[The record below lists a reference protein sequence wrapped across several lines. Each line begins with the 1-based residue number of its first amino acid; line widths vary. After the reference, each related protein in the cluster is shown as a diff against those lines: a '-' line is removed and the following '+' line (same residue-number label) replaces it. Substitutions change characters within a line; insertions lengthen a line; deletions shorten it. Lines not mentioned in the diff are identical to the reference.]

1 MHKLAKISYLN
12 VKNIVKSKEML
23 IGIIAAYGYSML
35 WILFVHPSKYGLNEY
50 GFEFSRFLYVIILY
64 ASVSILRNDIRWN
77 TTKTIFT
84 GIYSRVEIM
93 VSKAIS
99 LILLGGVFYIL
110 AEINNILATMI
121 LFNKFGFSSFLNF
134 NHLQLFI
141 SYISITF
148 TMGSLMLLI
157 VSLKFNDK
165 KSILFYILFLSM
177 VNFYTA
183 AIVVLTTNKPE
194 LVETFSSYM
203 KTPFYNVV
211 AMSQGIINLESV
223 VINFL
228 WAVGFL
234 VISFFVISKREIK

>member
-1 MHKLAKISYLN
+1 MDKLAKISYLN
-12 VKNIVKSKEML
+12 VKNIIKSKEML

-35 WILFVHPSKYGLNEY
+35 WILFVHPPKYGLNEY

-64 ASVSILRNDIRWN
+64 AAVSILRNDIRWN

-99 LILLGGVFYIL
+99 LILIGIVFYIL
-110 AEINNILATMI
+110 AEINNILATMV
-121 LFNKFGFSSFLNF
+121 LFNKIGFSGFLTF

-157 VSLKFNDK
+157 ASLKFNDK

-194 LVETFSSYM
+194 LVEIFSSYM

-228 WAVGFL
+228 WSIGFL

>member
-1 MHKLAKISYLN
+1 MDKLAKISYLN
-12 VKNIVKSKEML
+12 VKNIVRSKEML

-35 WILFVHPSKYGLNEY
+35 WILFVHPPKYGLNEY

-93 VSKAIS
+93 VLKAIS

-110 AEINNILATMI
+110 AEINNVLATMV
-121 LFNKFGFSSFLNF
+121 LFNKIGFSSFLTF

-141 SYISITF
+141 SYISITLA
-148 TMGSLMLLI
+148 MGSLMLLI

-183 AIVVLTTNKPE
+183 AIVVLTTTKPE

-211 AMSQGIINLESV
+211 AMSQGIITLESV

-228 WAVGFL
+228 WSVGFL

>member
-1 MHKLAKISYLN
+1 MDKLAKISYLN

-23 IGIIAAYGYSML
+23 IGVIAAYCYSML
-35 WILFVHPSKYGLNEY
+35 WILFVHPPKYGLNEY

-84 GIYSRVEIM
+84 GIYSRIEIM

-99 LILLGGVFYIL
+99 LILLGIVFYIF
-110 AEINNILATMI
+110 AEINNVLAAMI
-121 LFNKFGFSSFLNF
+121 LFNKIGFSSFLTF
-134 NHLQLFI
+134 NHLRLFI
-141 SYISITF
+141 SYISITVA
-148 TMGSLMLLI
+148 MGSLMILI

-183 AIVVLTTNKPE
+183 AIVVLTTTKPE
-194 LVETFSSYM
+194 LIETFSSYM

-223 VINFL
+223 LINFL
-228 WAVGFL
+228 WAIGFL
-234 VISFFVISKREIK
+234 VLSFFVINKREIK

>member
-1 MHKLAKISYLN
+1 MDKLAKISYLN
-12 VKNIVKSKEML
+12 VKNVVKSKEML
-23 IGIIAAYGYSML
+23 IGVIAAYCYSML
-35 WILFVHPSKYGLNEY
+35 WILFVHPPKYGLNEY

-99 LILLGGVFYIL
+99 LILLGIVFYIF
-110 AEINNILATMI
+110 AEINNVLATVV
-121 LFNKFGFSSFLNF
+121 LFNKIGFSSFLTF
-134 NHLQLFI
+134 NHMQLFI
-141 SYISITF
+141 SYISITL

>member
-1 MHKLAKISYLN
+1 MDKLAKISYLN
-12 VKNIVKSKEML
+12 VKNVVKSKEML
-23 IGIIAAYGYSML
+23 IGVIAAYCYSML
-35 WILFVHPSKYGLNEY
+35 WILFVHPPKYGLNEY

-99 LILLGGVFYIL
+99 LILLGIVFYIF
-110 AEINNILATMI
+110 AEINNVLATVV
-121 LFNKFGFSSFLNF
+121 LFNKIGFSSFLTF

-141 SYISITF
+141 SYISITLA
-148 TMGSLMLLI
+148 MGSLMILI

-183 AIVVLTTNKPE
+183 AIVVLTTTKPE

>member
-1 MHKLAKISYLN
+1 MDKLAKISYLN
-12 VKNIVKSKEML
+12 VKNVVKSKEML
-23 IGIIAAYGYSML
+23 IGVIAVYCYSML
-35 WILFVHPSKYGLNEY
+35 WILFVHPPKYGLNEY

-99 LILLGGVFYIL
+99 LILLGIVFYIF
-110 AEINNILATMI
+110 AEINNVLATVV
-121 LFNKFGFSSFLNF
+121 LFNKIGFSSFLTF

-141 SYISITF
+141 SYISITLA
-148 TMGSLMLLI
+148 MGSLMLLI

-183 AIVVLTTNKPE
+183 AIVVLTTTKPE

-211 AMSQGIINLESV
+211 AMSQGIITLESV
-223 VINFL
+223 IINFL

>member
-1 MHKLAKISYLN
+1 MDKLAKISYLN
-12 VKNIVKSKEML
+12 VKNIIKSKEML
-23 IGIIAAYGYSML
+23 IGVIAAYGYSML
-35 WILFVHPSKYGLNEY
+35 RILFVHPPKYGLNEY

-99 LILLGGVFYIL
+99 LILLGGVFYIF
-110 AEINNILATMI
+110 AEINNVLATMV
-121 LFNKFGFSSFLNF
+121 LFNKIGFSGFLTF

-157 VSLKFNDK
+157 ASLKFNDK
-165 KSILFYILFLSM
+165 KFILFYILFLSM

-211 AMSQGIINLESV
+211 AMSQGIIDLESV

-228 WAVGFL
+228 WSVGFL

>member
-1 MHKLAKISYLN
+1 MDKLAKISYLN
-12 VKNIVKSKEML
+12 VKNVVKSKEML
-23 IGIIAAYGYSML
+23 IGVIAAYCYSML
-35 WILFVHPSKYGLNEY
+35 WILFVHPPKYGLNEY

-84 GIYSRVEIM
+84 GIYSRAEIM
-93 VSKAIS
+93 ISKAIS
-99 LILLGGVFYIL
+99 LILLGIVFYIL
-110 AEINNILATMI
+110 AEINNILATVV
-121 LFNKFGFSSFLNF
+121 LFNKIGFSSFSTF
-134 NHLQLFI
+134 NHMQLFI
-141 SYISITF
+141 SYISITL

>member
-1 MHKLAKISYLN
+1 MDKLAKISYLN
-12 VKNIVKSKEML
+12 VKNIVRSKEML

-35 WILFVHPSKYGLNEY
+35 WILFVHPPKYGLNEY

-110 AEINNILATMI
+110 AEINNVLATMV
-121 LFNKFGFSSFLNF
+121 LFNKIGFSSFLTF

-141 SYISITF
+141 SYISITLA
-148 TMGSLMLLI
+148 MGSLMLLI

-183 AIVVLTTNKPE
+183 AIVVLTTTKPE

-211 AMSQGIINLESV
+211 AMSQGIITLESV

-228 WAVGFL
+228 WSVGFL

>member
-1 MHKLAKISYLN
+1 MDKLAKISYLN

-23 IGIIAAYGYSML
+23 IGVIAAYCYSML
-35 WILFVHPSKYGLNEY
+35 WIIFVHPPKYGLNEY

-93 VSKAIS
+93 ISKAIS
-99 LILLGGVFYIL
+99 LILLGIVFYIF
-110 AEINNILATMI
+110 AEINNVLATVA
-121 LFNKFGFSSFLNF
+121 LFNKIGFSGFLTF

-141 SYISITF
+141 SYISITLA
-148 TMGSLMLLI
+148 MGSLMLLI

-211 AMSQGIINLESV
+211 AMSQGIITLESV

-228 WAVGFL
+228 WAIGFL
-234 VISFFVISKREIK
+234 VLSFFVISKREIK

>member
-1 MHKLAKISYLN
+1 
-12 VKNIVKSKEML
+12 ML
-23 IGIIAAYGYSML
+23 IGLIAAYCYSML
-35 WILFVHPSKYGLNEY
+35 WILFVHPPKYGLNEY

-99 LILLGGVFYIL
+99 LILLGVVFYIL
-110 AEINNILATMI
+110 AEINNILATMV
-121 LFNKFGFSSFLNF
+121 LFNKIGFSGFLTF

-157 VSLKFNDK
+157 ASLKFNDK

-228 WAVGFL
+228 WSVGFL

>member
-1 MHKLAKISYLN
+1 MDKLAKISYLN
-12 VKNIVKSKEML
+12 VKNVVKSKEML

-35 WILFVHPSKYGLNEY
+35 WILFVHPPKYGLNEY

-99 LILLGGVFYIL
+99 LILLGIVFYIF
-110 AEINNILATMI
+110 AEINNVLATVV
-121 LFNKFGFSSFLNF
+121 LFNKIGFSSFLTF

-141 SYISITF
+141 SYISITLA
-148 TMGSLMLLI
+148 MGSLMLLI

-203 KTPFYNVV
+203 KTPFYNIV

-223 VINFL
+223 IINFL